1 MDLASSRNTWRFS
14 SGCKWEEGG
23 VRLNMTSAAALARVS
38 GTYAVTW
45 EKCLVGVVRVLRSA
59 ASGRR
64 RAGFRA
70 RQGGGVDELEA
81 REGIVSSNVA
91 LRPPVT
97 PNIDC
102 PIVHHL
108 PLHCIAAAGN
118 SHHRIHLAASPH
130 RRQPR
135 RRPLPFA
142 AEFRAGT
149 VSISSPPCNAHAR
162 SKKPIHVLPATT
174 PCSAITT

>member
-1 MDLASSRNTWRFS
+1 LAL
-14 SGCKWEEGG
+14 GQDK
-23 VRLNMTSAAALARVS
+23 AAKLMS
-38 GTYAVTW
+38 W
-45 EKCLVGVVRVLRSA
+45 K
-59 ASGRR
+59 
-64 RAGFRA
+64 
-70 RQGGGVDELEA
+70 

-108 PLHCIAAAGN
+108 PLHCIAAAEY

-130 RRQPR
+130 RRQPC
-135 RRPLPFA
+135 RRPLPSA
-142 AEFRAGT
+142 AEFRAGP

-174 PCSAITT
+174 PCSAITTQPFSFHPPHRWPPALASATQHVRRPESLAIARRSTHRQPGR